1 MSFPGLTGESFIYG
15 ELQIV
20 GSSPTMTKC
29 KYCKPIVINRF
40 TIYLQFT
47 IIHLMKNK
55 STLKISFIALFAAII
70 CVGCFIKIPLG
81 VIPIV
86 LQNVLCILCGVLL
99 GGVLGGAP
107 TALFLLAGL
116 IGLPVYSGGTGGIAV
131 WLGPTGGFLPGYL
144 IGALVA
150 GFIAGRPSVEEKKIS
165 WKVALR
171 VSLAI
176 VAGLVILY
184 IPGVIRFS
192 YWATAAGKV
201 PVDKT
206 ALAYTM
212 GACVIPY
219 IPGDILKAVIAIPVA
234 LKLRPVLAQYLYEDT
249 DKN

>member
-1 MSFPGLTGESFIYG
+1 
-15 ELQIV
+15 
-20 GSSPTMTKC
+20 
-29 KYCKPIVINRF
+29 
-40 TIYLQFT
+40 
-47 IIHLMKNK
+47 MKNK

-116 IGLPVYSGGTGGIAV
+116 IGLPVYSGGTSGLAV
-131 WLGPTGGFLPGYL
+131 WMGPTGGFLPGYL
-144 IGALVA
+144 LGAIAA
-150 GFIAGRPSVEEKKIS
+150 GFIAGKPSVEQKKIT
-165 WKVALR
+165 WKIALR

-176 VAGLVILY
+176 LAGMVILY

-192 YWATAAGKV
+192 FWATANGKV
-201 PVDKT
+201 PAEKT

-212 GACVIPY
+212 AACVIPY
-219 IPGDILKAVIAIPVA
+219 IPGDLLKTALAIPVA
-234 LKLRPVLAQYLYEDT
+234 LKLRPVLAQYLYEET
-249 DKN
+249 DKNN